1 LCIQNAQMARKKYSA
16 LEVAKMM
23 GLKKRA
29 VQARAARY
37 GVKKENGAFVFTA
50 HFLKTKWGV
59 NAPSDAHKK
68 STAVHNAHKRAHQE
82 NLVDGNEVGLHT
94 LPNGNKVQVFTESEY
109 KSFELALIERKQLL
123 QQVKQLQDWKDS
135 FIRYTQERNA
145 LEAKD
150 KGLIKEIDDVE
161 DAQVMDSD
169 TDLQQHLSTKR
180 EEVIQNKTEHH
191 KGDFQDMEYKSD
203 YYSWLENLKN
213 G

>member
-1 LCIQNAQMARKKYSA
+1 MARKKYSA

-37 GVKKENGAFVFTA
+37 GVKKQNGAFIFTA

-68 STAVHNAHKRAHQE
+68 STTVHNAHKRAHPE
-82 NLVDGNEVGLHT
+82 NIVDGNEVGLHT
-94 LPNGNKVQVFTESEY
+94 LPNGNKVQVFTDSEY

-150 KGLIKEIDDVE
+150 KGLIKDIDVDVE
-161 DAQVMDSD
+161 EAQVMDD
-169 TDLQQHLSTKR
+169 TDLQKHLSQKR
-180 EEVIQNKTEHH
+180 AEVIKPKANTSEQGFKT
-191 KGDFQDMEYKSD
+191 D
-203 YYSWLENLKN
+203 YFGWIQNLKD
-213 G
+213 

>member
-1 LCIQNAQMARKKYSA
+1 MARKKYSA

-68 STAVHNAHKRAHQE
+68 STAVHNAHKRAHPE
-82 NLVDGNEVGLHT
+82 NVVDGNEVGLHT

-169 TDLQQHLSTKR
+169 ADLQKHLSQKR
-180 EEVIQNKTEHH
+180 AEVIKPKVNTSEQGFKT
-191 KGDFQDMEYKSD
+191 D
-203 YYSWLENLKN
+203 YFGWMENLKD
-213 G
+213 

>member
-1 LCIQNAQMARKKYSA
+1 MGRKKYSA

-37 GVKKENGAFVFTA
+37 GVKKQNGAFVFTA

-68 STAVHNAHKRAHQE
+68 STTVHNAHKRAHPE
-82 NLVDGNEVGLHT
+82 NIVDGNEVGLHT
-94 LPNGNKVQVFTESEY
+94 LPNGNKVQVFTDSEY

-145 LEAKD
+145 LEARD
-150 KGLIKEIDDVE
+150 KGLIKDIDVDVE
-161 DAQVMDSD
+161 EAQVMDD
-169 TDLQQHLSTKR
+169 TDLQKHLSQKR
-180 EEVIQNKTEHH
+180 AEVIKPKPNTSEQQGYKT
-191 KGDFQDMEYKSD
+191 D
-203 YYSWLENLKN
+203 YFGWMENLKD
-213 G
+213 